1 PVLDLRIR
9 RAMERRGARV
19 AALGPALPVY
29 GDKALGVAVAPGE
42 TAAALRRLTSLVGET
57 EPPADRGGDGGAELA
72 GVAAALRE
80 ARKVVVLWGGAGEAV
95 GQALLALLDALAA
108 GERSVH
114 LLVPGEQANSAGA
127 DFMGVRPGWLPG
139 YRRADDAEARA
150 LFEKAWQVKL
160 PEGRGWN
167 TGQMLQAAAE
177 GRLEALIVAGANPAV
192 TYPNGLLA
200 EQALS
205 KVPFLVVADLFLTA
219 TAEHADV
226 VLPAAPFPAV
236 EGTYTNVDG
245 HVQAVDAAMEP
256 GGESRTD
263 VQILQALA
271 EAVGAPLIPSAQEF
285 QWELQH
291 LVGSLVHN
299 GRVPTAPR
307 AMAAD
312 DPVVA
317 AEGASGE
324 NQGGKGSDP
333 SLRLV
338 PVERLFAGG
347 GTAQHDRGL

>member
-1 PVLDLRIR
+1 
-9 RAMERRGARV
+9 
-19 AALGPALPVY
+19 
-29 GDKALGVAVAPGE
+29 
-42 TAAALRRLTSLVGET
+42 
-57 EPPADRGGDGGAELA
+57 
-72 GVAAALRE
+72 
-80 ARKVVVLWGGAGEAV
+80 
-95 GQALLALLDALAA
+95 
-108 GERSVH
+108 
-114 LLVPGEQANSAGA
+114 
-127 DFMGVRPGWLPG
+127 
-139 YRRADDAEARA
+139 
-150 LFEKAWQVKL
+150 
-160 PEGRGWN
+160 
-167 TGQMLQAAAE
+167 
-177 GRLEALIVAGANPAV
+177 
-192 TYPNGLLA
+192 
-200 EQALS
+200 
-205 KVPFLVVADLFLTA
+205 
-219 TAEHADV
+219 
-226 VLPAAPFPAV
+226 V

-263 VQILQALA
+263 VQLLQALA

-324 NQGGKGSDP
+324 NQGGKGSGP

-347 GTAQHDRGL
+347 GTAQHDRGLARARPEAAARIHPDDGAALGLRDGDGVVLSAGGGELALTVRLAEDVPAGTVQVPAGLPEAPVNRLLGHGAYPTAVLRRHVLEEVG